1 MSYVIAEMPDRIGA
15 GLLDKARRV
24 ETATVGHRRHMGF
37 VDPAIQAVLPGRR
50 IAGTAVTLALPGQD
64 STLLHH
70 IIQYLR
76 PDDVLVIDRL
86 GDRKHA
92 ALGGGVAC
100 AIKASGCA
108 GVVIDGAC
116 TDVPEIEQ
124 YDLPVWCRG
133 PSPITTRLYDIGGSF
148 NVDIACGGAVVHPG
162 DVVVCDASGVLVMPP
177 HEAEADIDW
186 ALAKQAAEPAAHRA
200 LEQGQALGERSGA
213 SAMVEASLKN
223 QSPSDRS

>member
-1 MSYVIAEMPDRIGA
+1 MSYVIADMPKQIAA
-15 GLLDKARRV
+15 GLLEKAQRV
-24 ETATVGHRRHMGF
+24 ETATIGHRRHMGF
-37 VDPAIQAVLPGRR
+37 MDPAIQAILPKRR

-70 IIQYLR
+70 IVQFLR
-76 PDDVLVIDRL
+76 PNDILVIDRL

-92 ALGGGVAC
+92 CLGGGVAV

-108 GVVIDGAC
+108 GVVIDGTC

-133 PSPITTRLYDIGGSF
+133 PAPITTRLYNVGGSF

-162 DVVVCDASGVLVMPP
+162 DVVVCDTSGVLAMPP
-177 HEAEADIDW
+177 GEAEADIDW
-186 ALAKQAAEPAAHRA
+186 ALSKQAAEPASHRA
-200 LEQGQALGERSGA
+200 MEQGELLGSRSGA
-213 SAMVEASLKN
+213 SAMVEAKMKGAS
-223 QSPSDRS
+223 

>member
-1 MSYVIAEMPDRIGA
+1 MSYVLRDMPVQIAA
-15 GLLDKARRV
+15 SLLEKARQV
-24 ETATVGHRRHMGF
+24 ETATIGHRRQMGF
-37 VDPAIQAVLPGRR
+37 CDPAIQATLPGRR

-70 IIQYLR
+70 VIQFLR

-92 ALGGGVAC
+92 CLGGGVAC
-100 AIKASGCA
+100 AIKATGCA
-108 GVVIDGAC
+108 GVVIDGTC

-133 PSPITTRLYDIGGSF
+133 PAPITTRILDIGGSF

-162 DVVVCDASGVLVMPP
+162 DVVVCDMSGVLAMPP
-177 HEAEADIDW
+177 DEAEADIDW
-186 ALAKQAAEPAAHRA
+186 ALSKQASEPASHEAYMRG
-200 LEQGQALGERSGA
+200 EKLGDKSGA
-213 SAMVEASLKN
+213 SRLVEAKIKG
-223 QSPSDRS
+223 